1 MKLTQLI
8 VLRGFLKPLYC
19 FLLFLFIAFPAL
31 AQNSEQDTRLGTALM
46 LDLEKKLIRNL
57 TAAFEGEV
65 RLVNNQVGF
74 DRTSATIGLDYK
86 FFNQKAK
93 IGGAYAFIHL
103 YNNDFLFESR
113 HRYYLNLTYKESI
126 KAFTVSWRGR
136 LQGTYR
142 NENRDRYKI
151 NPKYVMKNKV
161 EASYSIF
168 GSPWTPY
175 LSCDFSTVLNDPMLN
190 GYGLTRLRFTGGTS
204 WRINRNNY
212 LDLFLRYDRELDR
225 RDPNT
230 ISLGIGYKINI
241 L

>member
-8 VLRGFLKPLYC
+8 VLRGFLRLLYC
-19 FLLFLFIAFPAL
+19 CGLFLLFSFPAL
-31 AQNSEQDTRLGTALM
+31 AQSSKQETRIGTALM

-57 TAAFEGEV
+57 SAAFEGEV

-74 DRTSATIGLDYK
+74 DRASGTIGLDYK

-93 IGGAYAFIHL
+93 IGGAYVFFRL
-103 YNNDFLFESR
+103 YNNDFLYESR
-113 HRYYLNLTYKESI
+113 HRYYLNLSYKESF
-126 KAFTVSWRGR
+126 KSFTVSWRGR
-136 LQGTYR
+136 VQGTYR
-142 NENRDRYKI
+142 NENRGEYKI
-151 NPKYVMKNKV
+151 NPKYVMKNKI

-175 LSCDFSTVLNDPMLN
+175 LSCDFSTILNDPVY
-190 GYGLTRLRFTGGTS
+190 GYELTRLRFTGGTS
-204 WRINRNNY
+204 WRINRTTY
-212 LDLFLRYDRELDR
+212 LDLFLRYDNEMDR

-230 ISLGIGYKINI
+230 LSLGIGYKTNF